1 MRFFLWPLAYN
12 PIAFPVLPLASY
24 KGVIM
29 TDAILQAYR
38 AVEHAMEEYNKALLA
53 HVEAL
58 RSSEKSDPDKLY
70 RLTQGAK
77 AMRDSSM
84 IYLSYA
90 KFIAHGMPDSEEMVG
105 DELQS

>member
-1 MRFFLWPLAYN
+1 
-12 PIAFPVLPLASY
+12 
-24 KGVIM
+24 M

-38 AVEHAMEEYNKALLA
+38 AVERAMEEYNKALLD
-53 HVEAL
+53 HVEFL
-58 RSSEKSDPDKLY
+58 RSSEGADPDQLY

-90 KFIAHGMPDSEEMVG
+90 KFIAEGMPSSEEIVSE
-105 DELQS
+105 DLQS